1 MGDSNT
7 KEYNLCFHSR
17 IEGSLEISSFS
28 RSGDYS
34 LPCENLLQVIYNKS
48 FAGFQFEANCAILIK
63 QFLILFKMKK
73 MSAHVKIL
81 RWRDLGL

>member
-17 IEGSLEISSFS
+17 IEDSLEISSFS

-34 LPCENLLQVIYNKS
+34 LPCENLLQVTIQQELHWIS
-48 FAGFQFEANCAILIK
+48 I
-63 QFLILFKMKK
+63 
-73 MSAHVKIL
+73 
-81 RWRDLGL
+81 